1 MTKVSSLAVFFL
13 ATFLLVGCES
23 SKKEESGS
31 PEFEYEEISNGTLQ
45 GKQRTPDVKIAD
57 SKKELKFPIKIGG
70 LEITRFSNS
79 VGYGENSRP
88 ITWKAHFNNSTDQ
101 AIQYEINICDSSNA
115 TVKAVNRYYLVDCS
129 VVQNRL
135 GPDGYTEGVEFA
147 KTWAW
152 KQDTESKSMK
162 FCLKGMGCTTQF
174 VKY

>member
-88 ITWKAHFNNSTDQ
+88 ITWKAHFKKDESTIVNKAAIYNLSGNLKCDQ
-101 AIQYEINICDSSNA
+101 CGKTNHTAY
-115 TVKAVNRYYLVDCS
+115 K
-129 VVQNRL
+129 
-135 GPDGYTEGVEFA
+135 DGKPFSF
-147 KTWAW
+147 KLI
-152 KQDTESKSMK
+152 KD
-162 FCLKGMGCTTQF
+162 LK
-174 VKY
+174 K